1 MKAVAVASAASAV
14 EDIKIDLEEHAE
26 FQELSQ
32 ELVPII
38 YQLHP
43 FKKKIIK
50 STARRC
56 QSWSL
61 TLTVMMAPAL
71 LTMLIENL
79 LQLVKQ

>member
-1 MKAVAVASAASAV
+1 MGHLAAAASAV

-38 YQLHP
+38 DQLHH
-43 FKKKIIK
+43 FKKINK
-50 STARRC
+50 STAWHC

-61 TLTVMMAPAL
+61 TLTLMMALAL
-71 LTMLIENL
+71 LTMLIEDL
-79 LQLVKQ
+79 LRLVKQ